1 MALNMRERNAEK
13 AEREFELLKAETLKK
28 RDAVLEKY
36 KNAPHPPGL
45 DTDPAAKELGEVT
58 KWFGREVKKIK
69 ARYGLE

>member
-1 MALNMRERNAEK
+1 MALNMRGRNAEK
-13 AEREFELLKAETLKK
+13 AEREFEALKAETLKK
-28 RDAVLEKY
+28 REAVQEKY

-45 DTDPAAKELGEVT
+45 DTDPAEKELGEIT

>member
-1 MALNMRERNAEK
+1 MALNMRERNTEK

-28 RDAVLEKY
+28 REAVLEKF
-36 KNAPHPPGL
+36 KNVPHPPGL